1 MDPRGCYKGKFCF
14 GTSDAEFVKD
24 FMVDADNIVCPEVK
38 SKIEAFPMSRKTKVR
53 RIEAI
58 AVNLHQNLLNI
69 ANTFNCS
76 FIL

>member
-1 MDPRGCYKGKFCF
+1 
-14 GTSDAEFVKD
+14 
-24 FMVDADNIVCPEVK
+24 MVDAVNIVCPEVK
-38 SKIEAFPMSRKTKVR
+38 SKIEAFPISRKTKVR

-58 AVNLHQNLLNI
+58 AVNLHENLLNI